1 MEMSNDRPPT
11 SVAHAITVDVEDWYH
26 VCGQNQ
32 PLDDL
37 AWQGRVA
44 ESLTSV
50 LELLRSCGVRGTFFV
65 LGSVASRYPELA
77 PRIVGAGHE
86 LASHGWSHRLVTELS
101 PHEFGEELLQTADL
115 LEQQTGQRPQGFRA
129 PRWSLSRQSTP
140 WAFEI
145 LTQQGYRY
153 DSSLTPLA
161 MIGDPAGPRLPHR
174 IETAAGTLWEIPP
187 LVTAT
192 PLGNLPTGGGWG
204 FRFFPLAMIRHTL
217 QVYQRQGGPG
227 VLFMHPREL
236 DPDGPRLRL
245 GLLREFATYG
255 PRSSAA
261 GRLAALMRSFCF
273 VPLGEQVNSWQ
284 TAS

>member
-1 MEMSNDRPPT
+1 MFHERQPAT
-11 SVAHAITVDVEDWYH
+11 VAHALTVDVEDWFH
-26 VCGQNQ
+26 VCGAEQ
-32 PLDDL
+32 
-37 AWQGRVA
+37 AAGERSGQGRVLHTTA
-44 ESLTSV
+44 LV
-50 LELLRSCGVRGTFFV
+50 LDLLRSCGVRGTFFV

-77 PRIVGAGHE
+77 PRIVAAGHE
-86 LASHGWSHRLVTELS
+86 LASHGWSHRLVTELL
-101 PHEFGEELLQTADL
+101 PQEFGDELLQTADL
-115 LEQQTGQRPQGFRA
+115 LERQTGQRPRGFRA
-129 PRWSLSRQSTP
+129 PRWSLSRQTTP

-145 LTQQGYRY
+145 LAQQGYRY

-255 PRSSAA
+255 PQSSAA
-261 GRLAALMRSFCF
+261 GRLAALMRSFSF
-273 VPLGEQVNSWQ
+273 RPLGEQVATWQ